1 MRKISLITTS
11 LLLGTVL
18 FTGCAVKTGNDRIEN
33 VTQDNILSMIEDGKS
48 TKADVRKAF
57 GEPRNIDFMDNGSF
71 LTTIK
76 SPSSLVLPISD
87 SISSENK
94 SIPNISCRDSELIS
108 NPILPHC
115 RTTLSLFLSSLIIFI
130 LFNGLSS
137 QLVCVVIEFITRM
150 PIYMRY

>member
-57 GEPRNIDFMDNGSF
+57 GEPRNIGFMDNGLEKWEYHHSRSVQKGVNYVPVVNWFVKGTDDTKKTLIVLFDGNVVKTHSF
-71 LTTIK
+71 
-76 SPSSLVLPISD
+76 S
-87 SISSENK
+87 SSEGETM
-94 SIPNISCRDSELIS
+94 D
-108 NPILPHC
+108 
-115 RTTLSLFLSSLIIFI
+115 
-130 LFNGLSS
+130 GL
-137 QLVCVVIEFITRM
+137 VR
-150 PIYMRY
+150 

>member
-57 GEPRNIDFMDNGSF
+57 GEPRNIGFMDNGLEKWEYHHSRSVQKGVNYVPVVNWF
-71 LTTIK
+71 VKGTDDTKKTL
-76 SPSSLVLPISD
+76 LVLFEGNIVKTHSF
-87 SISSENK
+87 SSSEG
-94 SIPNISCRDSELIS
+94 E
-108 NPILPHC
+108 
-115 RTTLSLFLSSLIIFI
+115 TMG
-130 LFNGLSS
+130 GL
-137 QLVCVVIEFITRM
+137 VR
-150 PIYMRY
+150 

>member
-57 GEPRNIDFMDNGSF
+57 GEPRNIGFMDNGLEKWEYHHSRSVQKGVNYVPVVNWF
-71 LTTIK
+71 VKGTDDTKKTL
-76 SPSSLVLPISD
+76 LVLFEGNIVKTHSF
-87 SISSENK
+87 SSSEG
-94 SIPNISCRDSELIS
+94 D
-108 NPILPHC
+108 
-115 RTTLSLFLSSLIIFI
+115 TMG
-130 LFNGLSS
+130 GL
-137 QLVCVVIEFITRM
+137 VR
-150 PIYMRY
+150 

>member
-57 GEPRNIDFMDNGSF
+57 GEPRNIGFMDNGLEKWEYHHSRSVQKGVNYVPVVNWFVKGTDDTKKTLIVLFDGNVVKTHSF
-71 LTTIK
+71 
-76 SPSSLVLPISD
+76 S
-87 SISSENK
+87 SSEG
-94 SIPNISCRDSELIS
+94 E
-108 NPILPHC
+108 
-115 RTTLSLFLSSLIIFI
+115 TM
-130 LFNGLSS
+130 GG
-137 QLVCVVIEFITRM
+137 VVR
-150 PIYMRY
+150 

>member
-57 GEPRNIDFMDNGSF
+57 GEPRNIGFMDNGLEKWEYQHSRSVQKGVNYVPVVNLFVKGTDDTKKTLIVLFDGNVVKTHSF
-71 LTTIK
+71 
-76 SPSSLVLPISD
+76 S
-87 SISSENK
+87 SSEG
-94 SIPNISCRDSELIS
+94 E
-108 NPILPHC
+108 
-115 RTTLSLFLSSLIIFI
+115 TMG
-130 LFNGLSS
+130 GL
-137 QLVCVVIEFITRM
+137 VR
-150 PIYMRY
+150 

>member
-57 GEPRNIDFMDNGSF
+57 GEPRNIGFMDNGLEKWEYHHSRSVQKGVNYVPVVNLFVKGTDDTKKTLIVLFDGNVVKTHSF
-71 LTTIK
+71 
-76 SPSSLVLPISD
+76 S
-87 SISSENK
+87 SSEGETM
-94 SIPNISCRDSELIS
+94 D
-108 NPILPHC
+108 
-115 RTTLSLFLSSLIIFI
+115 
-130 LFNGLSS
+130 GL
-137 QLVCVVIEFITRM
+137 VR
-150 PIYMRY
+150 